1 MKDREEKKFPR
12 VGVGVFIVR
21 EGRVLLG
28 QRQGAH
34 GAGSW
39 SLPGGHLEF
48 MESWESCA
56 SREVAEETGLRVI
69 SSRPLTFTNDI
80 FAKENKHYITI
91 FILATVADGEAQILE
106 PDKSN
111 EWRWCDWD
119 NLPRPLFLPLENLL
133 SQGFNLEE
141 YL

>member
-1 MKDREEKKFPR
+1 MYLLLGRGGCFW
-12 VGVGVFIVR
+12 VSVR
-21 EGRVLLG
+21 ERMAPAVGHYPEAIWNL
-28 QRQGAH
+28 
-34 GAGSW
+34 W
-39 SLPGGHLEF
+39 SLGNHAP
-48 MESWESCA
+48 